1 MKQKSQRQGQVESK
15 AVAACSPSIPSSYH
29 QSPDHADDDDGDGD
43 GGDACDACDD
53 GDACDGCNGG
63 DGGDCGHKN
72 LPKHVPPIAITTRS

>member
-29 QSPDHADDDDGDGD
+29 QSPDHADDDDGDG
-43 GGDACDACDD
+43 GDACDD